1 MSELYDCEIRGFILG
16 FMGERLALK
25 GYSTK
30 DMTDDFDML
39 IRGVIDSLDF
49 LELTVTLQEIFEV
62 EIDFDEID
70 PEELSIVGPLCQYI
84 TRKKK
89 ERPITING

>member
-1 MSELYDCEIRGFILG
+1 MSELYDSEIRAFVLG
-16 FMGERLALK
+16 FMEERLVLK
-25 GYSTK
+25 GYSSE
-30 DMTDDFDML
+30 DMTDDFDLL